1 MLASMVTI
9 HDLTWDDDR
18 LLELFWALDQ
28 RDRGA
33 LMRQAAVNV
42 CYAQA
47 LTLAKKTGEWLDET
61 AEAVTRKE
69 LQQCM
74 PEVPRSW
81 VAGEGRFEEEVATAV
96 WNHLEGREIEM
107 VLTISDQDATNAKLL
122 AGWALEHAQRIASD
136 YCVSKIDDERIP
148 IEAMQQ
154 FIEDWRDAFMARVTA
169 PSAIGV

>member
-1 MLASMVTI
+1 MVCSNAMLATMVNL
-9 HDLTWDDDR
+9 HDLSWDDDR

-28 RDRGA
+28 RDRGD
-33 LMRQAAVNV
+33 LMRRAAVNV

-81 VAGEGRFEEEVATAV
+81 VAGEGRFEDEVATAV

-122 AGWALEHAQRIASD
+122 AD
-136 YCVSKIDDERIP
+136 
-148 IEAMQQ
+148 
-154 FIEDWRDAFMARVTA
+154 
-169 PSAIGV
+169 

>member
-28 RDRGA
+28 SGRGV

-47 LTLAKKTGEWLDET
+47 LTLAKKTGECLDET
-61 AEAVTRKE
+61 AEAVTRKV

-74 PEVPRSW
+74 PD
-81 VAGEGRFEEEVATAV
+81 FEEEVANAV
-96 WNHLEGREIEM
+96 WSRLKGREIEV
-107 VLTISDQDATNAKLL
+107 VLTISDQDAKNAKLL

-136 YCVSKIDDERIP
+136 YCVSKIADECMPTEQMR
-148 IEAMQQ
+148 Q
-154 FIEDWRDAFMARVTA
+154 FIEDWRDAFMRRVA
-169 PSAIGV
+169 G